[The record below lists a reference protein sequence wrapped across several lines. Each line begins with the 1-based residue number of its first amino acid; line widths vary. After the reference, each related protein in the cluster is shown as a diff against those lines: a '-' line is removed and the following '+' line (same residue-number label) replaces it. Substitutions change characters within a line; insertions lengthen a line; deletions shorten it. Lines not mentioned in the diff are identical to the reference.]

1 MAGNGVPL
9 GLDGLPLRSDKIK
22 PFHLEKVVVIYAR
35 QSSNEQVR
43 DHRGSLAAQLAQADV
58 ARDKGWPDSR
68 IKVIDRDLGLSGT
81 SSVFR
86 PGFLEML
93 AMIGRGEV
101 GMVIALAV
109 DRLAR
114 NVADFHTLLDL
125 CEETN
130 TLLCIDGVVYD
141 PASEDTSETL

>member
-1 MAGNGVPL
+1 MDGNDAPL

-22 PFHLEKVVVIYAR
+22 PFHIERIVVIYVR
-35 QSSNEQVR
+35 QSSNEKVR
-43 DHRGSLAAQLAQADV
+43 DHRGSLAAQLAQAAI
-58 ARDKGWPDSR
+58 ARENGWPDSR

-114 NVADFHTLLDL
+114 NVPDFYNLLDL

-130 TLLCIDGVVYD
+130 
-141 PASEDTSETL
+141 